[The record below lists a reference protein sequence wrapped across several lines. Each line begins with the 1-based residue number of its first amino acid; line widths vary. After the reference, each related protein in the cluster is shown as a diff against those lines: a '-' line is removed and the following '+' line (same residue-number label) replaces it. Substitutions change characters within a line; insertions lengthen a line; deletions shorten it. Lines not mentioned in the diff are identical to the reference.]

1 MKRLRKHL
9 TPGRTIAL
17 GFLALILLGALLLSL
32 PAARTESMVSSPLDS
47 LFTAASAACVTGLVV
62 TDTGASWTVLGKI
75 VILLLIQIG
84 GLGVAALGVSVTLLA
99 GGGLRLRDRQMLKES
114 WNITSY
120 RDVSGLLGRVLVI
133 TLIFELAGSLLIWP
147 VFARD
152 FGTVP
157 GLGVAVFHAI
167 SAFNNAGFDILGG
180 TDSLIRYGDQVWINL
195 ITALLI
201 IGGSRKHVE
210 QVYNR
215 EQ

>member
-62 TDTGASWTVLGKI
+62 TDTGASWTVFGKI
-75 VILLLIQIG
+75 VILILIQIG

-114 WNITSY
+114 WTP
-120 RDVSGLLGRVLVI
+120 RWL
-133 TLIFELAGSLLIWP
+133 
-147 VFARD
+147 
-152 FGTVP
+152 
-157 GLGVAVFHAI
+157 
-167 SAFNNAGFDILGG
+167 
-180 TDSLIRYGDQVWINL
+180 
-195 ITALLI
+195 
-201 IGGSRKHVE
+201 
-210 QVYNR
+210 
-215 EQ
+215 